1 MATETDTLSNQPRA
15 DAGAPDYP
23 LLAHC
28 VFGLMVGVGVAI
40 VCTIALPLLAGPLA
54 WLLASM
60 AGLIG
65 WADMAQSLGTG
76 KAVQDLP
83 SYLSIPV
90 AFGFI
95 AAAGYL
101 IFRDCCS
108 HAPDMG
114 DEDDDEIEDDESDD
128 DGAFKESYWFVGI
141 VLFGVLCLLGYF
153 IQIFFFDLPRAFYE
167 ASLVMLRLAGAIFGS
182 STLESMAR
190 PPEDFARMMHQTIF
204 WCAVY
209 FPMRAAAR
217 RPGAATGDTDHPAPT
232 SVAG

>member
-1 MATETDTLSNQPRA
+1 MATETDTLANQPRA
-15 DAGAPDYP
+15 GAGAHDHSLP
-23 LLAHC
+23 AHC

-54 WLLASM
+54 WLLASV

-65 WADMAQSLGTG
+65 WVDTAQSLGTE

-90 AFGFI
+90 AFGVM

-108 HAPDMG
+108 QAADVG
-114 DEDDDEIEDDESDD
+114 DEDDDEIEDDETDD
-128 DGAFKESYWFVGI
+128 DTAFKESYWFLGI
-141 VLFGVLCLLGYF
+141 VLFGALCLLGYF
-153 IQIFFFDLPRAFYE
+153 IQIVFFDLPRAFYE
-167 ASLVMLRLAGAIFGS
+167 ASLIMLRLAGAIFGS
-182 STLESMAR
+182 SALETMAR

-217 RPGAATGDTDHPAPT
+217 RPGTATGDTDHTAPA